1 MKKQTVLIIGA
12 QSDIAKSIAKKFA
25 ENNYDLILAARNIDQ
40 LKTQS
45 IDLKVRYNIDI
56 DIHEFNILR
65 LKNYRDFFKNLK
77 EIPDITIC
85 AIGFLGEQK
94 ENEKEFDL
102 RSKVLK
108 VNYEGPVNII
118 SELANIYEDR
128 GFGTIIG
135 ISSVAGDRG
144 KSTNYI

>member
-94 ENEKEFDL
+94 ENE
-102 RSKVLK
+102 
-108 VNYEGPVNII
+108 
-118 SELANIYEDR
+118 
-128 GFGTIIG
+128 
-135 ISSVAGDRG
+135 
-144 KSTNYI
+144 